1 MRDIKAAQRFGKIIR
16 DLRHQRKWTQ
26 DDLAA
31 ELEVDAAYISR
42 IELGKKNISLETIM
56 RLAKALDLWVSFGN
70 KRLG

>member
-42 IELGKKNISLETIM
+42 IELGKKNISLETM
-56 RLAKALDLWVSFGN
+56 LRLADAFGVRISFGD
-70 KRLG
+70 KRV